1 MKKSKI
7 LKFSLLA
14 TGFLLVPIP
23 LFFAT
28 KKSINLNEEK
38 IVQDDKTRLIPTVS
52 NNDTY
57 KLNKEEKE
65 NKNQLNN
72 EIKQID
78 NKIKKNADLES
89 ELNLV
94 KSRLFSNQ
102 TNIKNIQEKLNKLLQ
117 EKRKIENQ
125 LNGLISLEE
134 NAENKLVNTEKEELI
149 VKKQYD
155 MYKKFLDTIISYHE
169 SYNKY
174 LEELKKQKN
183 NTLFESQKEDIT
195 KELEFS
201 ETNFDVVFPKLQEKF
216 VEIEKQ
222 LKEIQT
228 KKEFETKNFNKIHNE
243 VELAISKLLDIDLK
257 IESIEAILS
266 KLVNEKQTL
275 ENLRKEISI
284 NIFKEKE

>member
-1 MKKSKI
+1 
-7 LKFSLLA
+7 
-14 TGFLLVPIP
+14 
-23 LFFAT
+23 
-28 KKSINLNEEK
+28 
-38 IVQDDKTRLIPTVS
+38 
-52 NNDTY
+52 
-57 KLNKEEKE
+57 
-65 NKNQLNN
+65 
-72 EIKQID
+72 
-78 NKIKKNADLES
+78 
-89 ELNLV
+89 
-94 KSRLFSNQ
+94 
-102 TNIKNIQEKLNKLLQ
+102 
-117 EKRKIENQ
+117 
-125 LNGLISLEE
+125 
-134 NAENKLVNTEKEELI
+134 
-149 VKKQYD
+149 